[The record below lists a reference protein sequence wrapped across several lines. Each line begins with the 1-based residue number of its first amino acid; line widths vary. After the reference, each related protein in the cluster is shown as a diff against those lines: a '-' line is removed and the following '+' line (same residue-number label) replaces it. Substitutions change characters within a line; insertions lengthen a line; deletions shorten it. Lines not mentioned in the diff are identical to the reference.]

1 MVGGLSFDLWRRG
14 EGRMVGLYLLYF
26 LSRLL
31 WPNRGYEL
39 RVSYIAVTGE
49 VMKDERGKIYQVP
62 SFPTVGRGLL
72 QKGDCL
78 ISLKVDGAML
88 RIGITKPFCS

>member
-31 WPNRGYEL
+31 WPNRDYKL
-39 RVSYIAVTGE
+39 KVSYIAITGE
-49 VMKDERGKIYQVP
+49 VMKDERGKIYQVS
-62 SFPTVGRGLL
+62 SFPKVGR
-72 QKGDCL
+72 
-78 ISLKVDGAML
+78 
-88 RIGITKPFCS
+88 RITSGG